1 MNLSNW
7 KQNTSQGV
15 KQPFSDFLNASLDI
29 MNEIDEAKTEE
40 QLNTS
45 YTKLD
50 ELLISDEGELPVTRA
65 ELATAIIN
73 LLSIVKLEDLEEETT
88 HG

>member
-1 MNLSNW
+1 MNLGNW
-7 KQNTSQGV
+7 KQNTSQEV

-40 QLNTS
+40 QLDTS

-65 ELATAIIN
+65 ELATALIN